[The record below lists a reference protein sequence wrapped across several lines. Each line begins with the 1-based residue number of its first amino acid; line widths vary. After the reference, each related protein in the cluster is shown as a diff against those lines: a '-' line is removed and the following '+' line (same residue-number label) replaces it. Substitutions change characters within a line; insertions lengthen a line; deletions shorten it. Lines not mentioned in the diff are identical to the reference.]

1 MIRKITFGIL
11 ASYFFIFLVNNLSMA
26 YDRYS
31 VQFLVLSIVNII
43 AFVFVIKNY
52 SFKEKLNS
60 YMQVKPIIFYAG
72 FILLSGLSIIIANNK
87 AESIIVFSQ
96 YLTFFF
102 ALIIIYLI
110 ARKSGIKFQKVF
122 IIFCLISIVLE
133 ASYVLFIFIDNT
145 IVKGEIFYRT
155 NVYKGFTA
163 NINIAAFSLVA
174 KSPAALYCI
183 FKNKNF
189 KQKLFGIILIFMTA
203 SSLSI
208 LLSRGAFIAFV
219 TIIILMI
226 IYSLIKKIDNNFLS
240 ISFIILPVILS
251 YLLFSNLLVT
261 EDKKLINERIAS
273 IQIDGEDQSINERLR
288 FYEGALES
296 IKKSPVL
303 GIGIGNWK
311 IESIKY
317 DSKYTTGYRIPF
329 HAHNDVLQIAS
340 ESGIFASI
348 FFMLFLIYPFYIFI
362 RDKIYM
368 SIDLKYFC
376 VLLMMVVYILDTLIN
391 FPISRPISHIFL
403 IFVSVTLIFIANKN
417 EENNI

>member
-11 ASYFFIFLVNNLSMA
+11 ASYFFIFLVNNLSLA
-26 YDRYS
+26 YDRYA
-31 VQFLVLSIVNII
+31 VQFVALSIVNII
-43 AFVFVIKNY
+43 AFVFLLKNY
-52 SFKEKLNS
+52 SFEDKLNS
-60 YMQVKPIIFYAG
+60 YINIKPIIFYAG
-72 FILLSGLSIIIANNK
+72 FILLSGLSVIIAKNK

-110 ARKSGIKFQKVF
+110 ARKSGIKFERLF
-122 IIFCLISIVLE
+122 ITFCLISIVLE
-133 ASYVLFIFIDNT
+133 ASYVLYIFIDN
-145 IVKGEIFYRT
+145 VFVNGENFYRT
-155 NVYKGFTA
+155 NIYRGFTA

-183 FKNKNF
+183 FNNKKF
-189 KQKLFGIILIFMTA
+189 KQKLFGIILIFMIA

-208 LLSRGAFIAFV
+208 LLSRGAFIAFI

-226 IYSLIKKIDNNFLS
+226 IYSLIKKTDNNISS
-240 ISFIILPVILS
+240 ISFIILPVLLS

-288 FYEGALES
+288 FYEGAFES
-296 IKKSPVL
+296 IKKNPVL

-311 IESIKY
+311 VESIKY
-317 DSKYTTGYRIPF
+317 DAKYTTGYRIPF
-329 HAHNDVLQIAS
+329 HAHNDFLQIAS

-348 FFMLFLIYPFYIFI
+348 FFILFLIYPFYVFI

-368 SIDLKYFC
+368 TIDLKYFC

-403 IFVSVTLIFIANKN
+403 IFVSVTLIFLANKN